1 MNYQTII
8 LEKAEGIATLT
19 LDRPEVGNALNS
31 RMGDELLDAFE
42 AVGSDDECRALVVT
56 GAGNVFSSGIDIG
69 ETSVKLKNV
78 KSEEKSMEI
87 LFDKKFLDESP
98 VALRRLK
105 QPTIACINGA
115 AIGFG
120 CTLSLACDIRI
131 ASEKA
136 QFSMAFVR
144 VGFIPEFGSTYSLPR
159 VVGIAKACELAFTG
173 KTLSAREAAE
183 IGLVNQTVSADLL
196 KKVTYE
202 LAQSIAAG
210 SPAAIRFAK
219 TGLYQALNA
228 DIRMQVQFENLA
240 LNACVRSKDVEEGL
254 NAFLERRK
262 PVFRGEQG
270 WGTSMNK

>member
-8 LEKAEGIATLT
+8 LEKAEGVATLT

-31 RMGDELLDAFE
+31 QMGDELLDAFE
-42 AVGSDDECRALVVT
+42 AVGSDDECRVLVIT

-105 QPTIACINGA
+105 QPTIACVNGA

-173 KTLSAREAAE
+173 KTLSAREATE
-183 IGLVNQTVSADLL
+183 IGLVNQTVPADRL

-210 SPAAIRFAK
+210 SPAAIQFAK
-219 TGLYQALNA
+219 IGLYQALNA
-228 DIRMQVQFENLA
+228 DIRTQVQFENLA

-262 PVFRGEQG
+262 PIFRG
-270 WGTSMNK
+270 K